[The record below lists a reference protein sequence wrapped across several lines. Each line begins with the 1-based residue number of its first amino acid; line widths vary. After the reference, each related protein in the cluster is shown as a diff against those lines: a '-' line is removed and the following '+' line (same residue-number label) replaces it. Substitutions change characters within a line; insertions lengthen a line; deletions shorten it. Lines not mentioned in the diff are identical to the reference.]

1 MKYIRVKYR
10 DAQNKKKLFICAKI
24 MDTHDMEND
33 EFFAMYRDV
42 SDEQLIDPPWIL
54 PKLGE
59 NALDRLYGSEEKGDE
74 AHRLPIWNKPCIRRV
89 KSVVTGTEMRR
100 NMGQTPLCVCP
111 FPFERVRVEWYTG
124 HDDVK

>member
-1 MKYIRVKYR
+1 
-10 DAQNKKKLFICAKI
+10 
-24 MDTHDMEND
+24 MENG
-33 EFFAMYRDV
+33 EFFAMYQDV

-54 PKLGE
+54 PKLGKM
-59 NALDRLYGSEEKGDE
+59 RWIGFMKVKKKGTK
-74 AHRLPIWNKPCIRRV
+74 HRLPIWNKPCIRRV

-100 NMGQTPLCVCP
+100 NMGQTPSCVCP

>member
-33 EFFAMYRDV
+33 EFFGMYRDV

-74 AHRLPIWNKPCIRRV
+74 AQAAYLEQALYKTRKVCRYRNRNEKEYGTDAVVRLSFSI
-89 KSVVTGTEMRR
+89 
-100 NMGQTPLCVCP
+100 
-111 FPFERVRVEWYTG
+111 
-124 HDDVK
+124 